1 MNKGTIVAFVIGAA
15 AGSLVTWKI
24 LKDKYEKIYRDEIDE
39 VKERLSK
46 RDRERRKAKDPAYSK
61 DEQEEYS
68 ELTGKYSSEAIAV
81 DKGGK
86 EKKKSMI
93 ETTILNPDEFG
104 ENDDYELLTYTY
116 YADGVLTDEFDE
128 PLNDE
133 ETEDTVGTEFVDHFG
148 EYEDDTVYVRNDQR
162 RTDYEIL
169 RDNREYS
176 VAKHIVSP
184 RTAED

>member
-1 MNKGTIVAFVIGAA
+1 MNKGTIVAFVVGAA

-24 LKDKYEKIYRDEIDE
+24 LKDKYEQMYRDEIDE
-39 VKERLSK
+39 VKERLLK
-46 RDRERRKAKDPAYSK
+46 RDREKRKEKNPAYTK

-68 ELTGKYSSEAIAV
+68 ELTDKYSSEAIAV

-86 EKKKSMI
+86 EKKMSMI
-93 ETTILNPDEFG
+93 KKTILTPDEFG

-128 PLNDE
+128 PLNEE
-133 ETEDTVGTEFVDHFG
+133 ETEDTVGTEFVEHFG

-162 RTDYEIL
+162 RIDYEIL
-169 RDNREYS
+169 RDRREYS
-176 VAKHIVSP
+176 VAKHIVGPS
-184 RTAED
+184 AVED